1 MKTIKILFLICFATV
16 TIFTAQAQDPQ
27 YSQWTANPTYYN
39 PAYVGLSKGMRSR
52 FAYRQ
57 QWVKL
62 PQDFRNFNFNM
73 DLAARNI
80 PGSGGIGLMFDSD
93 NEGEGYIKR
102 TVIGATIS
110 VRIPIHHSMLT
121 QFGILSSF
129 VQKRID
135 WNRLV
140 FTDQLDERYGNIYQS
155 SFKHPSDD
163 RVTYPDFG
171 VGGVFRFVQ
180 PTWQATEVIGSIG
193 IAVHHLFRP
202 NETFLQQSSP
212 LPRKLVVSGDFIIQD
227 ESNRGP
233 KKSFNVSEGGFKFNP
248 GIIYMYQGGMQSYS
262 VGINVYKDPIYVG
275 LWYRNDEFEFLKND
289 ALVMMA
295 GLSIIIN
302 EVSRVKLY
310 YSYDAILTDLTKAT
324 GGSHEITLILEL
336 DDLYMFDKK
345 RGGRGGFQFGNYTSG
360 RNKGMSGALE
370 CSPF

>member
-1 MKTIKILFLICFATV
+1 MKTIKKLLIIGFLIAML
-16 TIFTAQAQDPQ
+16 IPAAAQDPQ

-39 PAYVGLSKGMRSR
+39 PGYVGISQGMRTR

-62 PQDFRNFNFNM
+62 PEDFRNFNFNM

-80 PGSGGIGLMFDSD
+80 PGSGGLGLMFDSD

-102 TVIGATIS
+102 TMIGATVA
-110 VRIPIHHSMLT
+110 VRIPIHHNMIT
-121 QFGILSSF
+121 QFGILASF

-140 FTDQLDERYGNIYQS
+140 FTDQLDERYGNIYET

-180 PTWQATEVIGSIG
+180 PTWKATEVIGSIG

-212 LPRKLVVSGDFIIQD
+212 LPRKLVVTGDFIVQD
-227 ESNRGP
+227 EINRGR
-233 KKSFNVSEGGFKFNP
+233 KKSFNISEGGFKFNP
-248 GIIYMYQGGMQSYS
+248 GVIYMYQGGMQSYS
-262 VGINVYKDPIYVG
+262 AGINVYRDPVYVG
-275 LWYRNDEFEFLKND
+275 IWYRNDEFEFLNND
-289 ALVMMA
+289 ALVLTA
-295 GLSIIIN
+295 GLSIFIN
-302 EVSRVKLY
+302 EISRIKMF
-310 YSYDAILTDLTKAT
+310 YSYDCMLTDITKAT
-324 GGSHEITLILEL
+324 GGSHEVTIVIEL
-336 DDLYMFDKK
+336 DELYMFDKK
-345 RGGRGGFQFGNYTSG
+345 KRRGGFGFGNYTSG
-360 RNKGMSGALE
+360 RTKAMPRALE